1 MNLLLATVSSAAS
14 HFLLLS
20 ETMASH
26 LLCFPKSASEVSC
39 ETGTPDSVKSTV
51 HLHGNLWFEE
61 PGAGGGEF
69 LFLMTEL
76 SLPPPAEEDW
86 QGGGPGP
93 RKTALLECPSF
104 LLFCHKVPRIIF
116 QF

>member
-26 LLCFPKSASEVSC
+26 LLCFPKSDSEVSC
-39 ETGTPDSVKSTV
+39 ETGTSDSVKPTV

-61 PGAGGGEF
+61 PGAGGSSS
-69 LFLMTEL
+69 LMTEL
-76 SLPPPAEEDW
+76 SLRPPAEKDW
-86 QGGGPGP
+86 KGGGPGP
-93 RKTALLECPSF
+93 RNTALLECPSF
-104 LLFCHKVPRIIF
+104 LLSCHKVPRIIF

>member
-1 MNLLLATVSSAAS
+1 MAT
-14 HFLLLS
+14 FGL
-20 ETMASH
+20 
-26 LLCFPKSASEVSC
+26 KNR
-39 ETGTPDSVKSTV
+39 GR
-51 HLHGNLWFEE
+51 
-61 PGAGGGEF
+61 GGVP

-93 RKTALLECPSF
+93 RKTALLECTSF
-104 LLFCHKVPRIIF
+104 LLFCHKLPQIIF